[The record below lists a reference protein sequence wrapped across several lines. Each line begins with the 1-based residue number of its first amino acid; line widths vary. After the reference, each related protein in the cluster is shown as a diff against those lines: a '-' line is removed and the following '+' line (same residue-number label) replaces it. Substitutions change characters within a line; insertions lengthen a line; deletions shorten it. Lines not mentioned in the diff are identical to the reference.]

1 MRRLLRSHWQ
11 LKLLSLLLAVV
22 LWVVVIRE
30 EKIVSMVNAPVELT
44 NIPRDMVVANEV
56 EELISVKLR
65 GAKSLVLGFVPAQ
78 IELPQGGGDTR
89 LRVGENHIRI
99 DPKGIGVP
107 RGIEVLGVTPSSLR
121 VVLERLV
128 TKELAVE
135 PRLEGSPPRGFG
147 VRRVTATPSKVMV
160 RGPERTLRVTG
171 RIATEPISVE
181 NKTEAF
187 RKLVYLES
195 PGNHISWEEG
205 EAFPISVLVEIV
217 RK

>member
-1 MRRLLRSHWQ
+1 
-11 LKLLSLLLAVV
+11 
-22 LWVVVIRE
+22 
-30 EKIVSMVNAPVELT
+30 
-44 NIPRDMVVANEV
+44 
-56 EELISVKLR
+56 
-65 GAKSLVLGFVPAQ
+65 
-78 IELPQGGGDTR
+78 
-89 LRVGENHIRI
+89 
-99 DPKGIGVP
+99 
-107 RGIEVLGVTPSSLR
+107 
-121 VVLERLV
+121 
-128 TKELAVE
+128 
-135 PRLEGSPPRGFG
+135 
-147 VRRVTATPSKVMV
+147 MV